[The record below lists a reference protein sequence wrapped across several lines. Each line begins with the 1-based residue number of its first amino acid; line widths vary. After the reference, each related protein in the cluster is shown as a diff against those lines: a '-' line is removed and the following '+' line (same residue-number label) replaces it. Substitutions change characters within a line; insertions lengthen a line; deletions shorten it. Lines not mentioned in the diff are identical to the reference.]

1 MLKASFFN
9 IEKCMRITREKHDVK
24 NLFLSKKSCIFATK
38 IN

>member
-1 MLKASFFN
+1 MLKDPFFN
-9 IEKCMRITREKHDVK
+9 IERCVRMTREKHDVK